1 MVWCGGGGGDGSEK
15 CSVKPQHIDYSLVL
29 QVEMFLLGH
38 TLGVTL
44 QVVRPGSYGQ
54 DDFICYYP
62 DVNIGLWP
70 EVTLVAEDDRH
81 YNVLVK

>member
-1 MVWCGGGGGDGSEK
+1 M
-15 CSVKPQHIDYSLVL
+15 VL

-44 QVVRPGSYGQ
+44 QVVRPASYGQ

>member
-1 MVWCGGGGGDGSEK
+1 MG
-15 CSVKPQHIDYSLVL
+15 P

-44 QVVRPGSYGQ
+44 QVVRPASYGR

-62 DVNIGLWP
+62 DANIGLWP

>member
-1 MVWCGGGGGDGSEK
+1 MYEQFSAVFRGIR
-15 CSVKPQHIDYSLVL
+15 VIFYL
-29 QVEMFLLGH
+29 QIEMFLMGH

-44 QVVRPGSYGQ
+44 QVVRPSSYGK

-62 DVNIGLWP
+62 DANIGVWP